1 MIYSGTD
8 LARYNSFA
16 SEAQAIEYDESNVVK
31 PFDHGYTG
39 GEEEIA
45 VTSIADINAAIE
57 LANSNPDKLYIL
69 TYDQRTPITI
79 SGTVTLETSG
89 HIKLLRKQGNSGGTI
104 SNNDGFMFYV
114 PSGATLNIGSA
125 NMTGTIELDGGAV
138 WVLASNEP
146 NMDYDFERDRA
157 HDNGNNG
164 VRNNKVVNNVQYVLF
179 NDGEDYSVAHW
190 YKNTGVDSTAG
201 LISVNS
207 GTLNI
212 YSNTRIGNVFASAT
226 IADKYCGTIFNN
238 GAGKV
243 NMHGGEISWNS
254 MGVQQNSVGTAIFSK
269 STNGV
274 VTINDGL
281 IAYNTARDNKPTV
294 TDTNNNRACG
304 GAIGI
309 DGGKL
314 YINGG
319 AISNC
324 RSATGDG
331 ANGGGVCGREG
342 ARIYM
347 NGGEISNNLAG
358 HNGGGIVLWKA
369 SCYLNGGTI
378 TRNFAINGG
387 GIAATSDGTGT
398 PNGCEIVLQG
408 KTVISE
414 NYAEVGGGIVVGAP
428 NSSKRRGIN
437 CKLEMLNGEIINN
450 YATKQGGGVCDV
462 NDQNSAITLRG
473 GTISHNKAGVG
484 GAGVAIFNTGSSR
497 DPLLY
502 LEGGIIVNT
511 NNDVYISALNWD
523 TVSGK
528 TVYQTPIRVTGRL
541 ESAGTIG
548 MISMDDYSTYVGE
561 NIVLDVVKFQREDGG
576 TLEVQENKFAIDTDE
591 YILKEEIAN
600 NSLRLYHNTT
610 ADTNSY
616 VARIGEKVYTN
627 LKQAIET
634 YAQNG
639 DTIYII
645 KNITMTET
653 INVNKNIKIVAETAN
668 TKNDD
673 NILDKNLKKANGT
686 LITPS
691 NQSSLNFRYYPT
703 GDYTISLASS
713 FGDNSN
719 NTSGFIVKNGGS
731 LSFGSEQYD
740 EADISVLKG
749 GFLGLDGNSG
759 HEINGSLVEV
769 QNGGTF
775 NANAGVT
782 IGNNSTN
789 NGLVGAGVNVLSGG
803 QFTLNG
809 ASIKYNQTTT
819 DGAGVYVAGNM
830 TMINGHIDENEAQ
843 NGAGIYVAN
852 GGTVVISNGSINAN
866 DASNDGAGIYIAGGA
881 TVTFENGEIN
891 NNDADNDG
899 GGIYVGAD
907 AIFTMNA
914 GSFNNN
920 RTIKGDGAAIYLD
933 GDAYIS
939 GGSFN
944 GNNIS
949 SYNSDP
955 KGRGILV
962 NVGSELHISKDI
974 YLDSRNPVYLTSGEL
989 IYVDDALTMSH
1000 AIPMNSELTAPQTR
1014 IAKINTN
1021 DATRAREI
1029 ETATLYNKS
1038 IYEIKYNKDIIGER
1052 TNNEYYLI
1060 YDAVT
1065 VNYDGNNAKSG
1076 DGVLPVDE
1084 TFYSGG
1090 DTINILPQVSG
1101 DPITRDGYVFIGWSP
1116 VQVNPITTAA
1126 DELKVDIYY
1135 PTDLI
1140 PGVIYNRQY
1149 TIYEVTAFYAVWS
1162 VDANHNGQPDY
1173 RENVLDITIA
1183 PSENGSM
1190 TSSLNQ
1196 AQGGMFVLLTAIP
1209 FDGYEVDTI
1218 EVKYTLNGVEGTYSL
1233 NNNKVIKLDEK
1244 LFYFYMP
1251 LANATIYTTFK
1262 VQTIN
1267 EVKITWND
1275 GSEEEWGTLQSAINE
1290 VENNTSK
1297 QGKKISLLKYV
1308 YSKIETDIPEGV
1320 NIELD
1325 LNGHTLDMNHLPFV
1339 IYEGATLKISDS
1351 MTGGKISFN
1360 STGGSNNVANNL
1372 VNNGTLN
1379 ITGGAIS
1386 MEAGADSTQN
1396 LIQNNGTLTVS
1407 GGSIKHNDENGIAIY
1422 NDGTATLTGGN
1433 INGGKYGIYQ
1443 ASTINNS
1450 LDISGYGPINTY
1462 GINQDNFISSVYV
1475 AKNTFINVSGVINNC
1490 SGDNSVS
1497 AENKIPLYI
1506 DETIDVNEPIIKSD
1520 KVDTMVK
1527 HFRTHFS
1534 LANRPKNMIA
1544 VTPSNEAV
1552 LIAKPYGTVVT
1563 SGDRPSYPYRSTMT
1577 VTAQLLDVDR
1587 NPYVGA
1593 TGTVYFFLFKGT
1605 SDWHQVW
1612 RNEEVR
1618 WGDKKVTS
1626 GDTQII
1632 VGQYGPQDA
1641 DGVARVDSTTGIATC
1656 EIPSEEFDTGLYYIF
1671 AIYFGDGTYDTFS
1684 LDGLSTSGYE
1694 SPLYAKTKYIDADHD
1709 NLEVPQGK
1717 VAISKKRM
1725 DDPSISVTPI
1735 NPRKYNGKD
1744 QSGDIEIEVYDGEML
1759 LVEGVDYEVNMPII
1773 KDVGTYNIIITGKGK
1788 YDENTNTSV
1797 SVEVQKYNGQIHIQ
1811 KFNGETYI
1819 DGLGLRYNAGSIPN
1833 IDFSSAQAN
1842 ARVVDS
1848 YGNPALVY
1856 GTDYSIKYY
1865 KMDTT
1870 TEQYVEIP
1878 SLESTAGVYKVVA
1891 TCLASSTDY
1900 EEGLTAEAAFVISS
1914 DGSQFEAIVENQNS
1928 LVFNGRERTI
1938 SELGEIEV
1946 TGKVSETAPEVTLVR
1961 DVDYTVMFGT
1971 SSVKNARTYPLIIQG
1986 KGEYAELVNLA
1997 VDITINKKVV
2007 TKDNTTI
2014 TFSDDDLVYEY
2025 NGKAII
2031 PSIQNIEIDGVDT
2044 SSATGTPLVAGTD
2057 YITSVSG
2064 DNVRVSASDPAFDFI
2079 TLNGNYATATLVY
2092 PFHINPRSLANNN
2105 DVTVSIYQSGFT
2117 GNEIVP
2123 TVTILDRVGGVSK
2136 KLTEDDY
2143 TVTYRVSDVE
2153 NNTATLSNGYPLSK
2167 GTYDAIITGKGNYQ
2181 DQKIETFEVGNYR
2194 GRIIATLDP
2203 SEFTYTGNDSA
2214 IHGSIVSALTVTR
2227 GDDATAELEYGT
2239 DYTLGYGS
2247 PENTVA
2253 PSEVGEYL
2261 LYVVGTGNYNGVHA
2275 TTTYKISPLTGTIN
2289 IELSENSLTYNGK
2302 IQRPELNKST
2312 SYMLVEGSKV
2322 YLNSLEEGRDY
2333 AVIVDENSKDVGGYI
2348 LQVNGIG
2355 RYAGNYNFASY
2366 QITPRPI
2373 NDAAIT
2379 IKSATSTDR
2388 EYNGQAQTLVFSPS
2402 GDAWLEYKYDVNEN
2416 PIILQENRDF
2426 TVVHSNN
2433 TNGGIA
2439 VAVIAGIG
2447 NFGGL
2452 TTYTFVIESKP
2463 INSGDNVADGF
2474 TLTGVED
2481 KDYTGSA
2488 CMQDLVLT
2496 DTVFNKV
2503 LVEGTDY
2510 TVTYQNNYEVGTASY
2525 KIEAKGNYKGTI
2537 RGTFEINPTNISSAN
2552 VIVSNDNAVYNTI
2565 SQRPEVS
2572 VSIARNG
2579 TTVQLHEGVDF
2590 EIVLGENQFINV
2602 GTYDF
2607 TIKGKAGSNYT
2618 GTKEVQFTIVPYTG
2632 ALNVSL
2638 KHDRYNNGITK
2649 EEIENDLVIT
2659 YGTDTLSGDKFDI
2672 TYTPDGNLTTGNYV
2686 IKVDAKNSLPNYYES
2701 ASSRANG
2708 TAFFTIEGLEDITLS
2723 LRESSRVY
2731 TAGTIVIPESDM
2743 IINSGESVSELRE
2756 DPANRDLTYVVSW
2769 DRPIKDV
2776 GTYTLTVRILKG
2788 NNELQSASTTF
2799 EVLAKDINAVD
2810 VIADEIED
2818 QFYTGASLKPDFRLE
2833 YNEEVLSTNDYTAVY
2848 SNNKNVGEATI
2859 TLVGKGNYVGTR
2871 ELPFE
2876 IIRESQGDIII
2887 TLTESGEEVTNTTY
2901 IYNGLA
2907 KTPNVS
2913 VDYVVEV
2920 GERVTLVE
2928 GRDYRVAFENNVN
2941 SGTAKAIV
2949 TLCGNYEGSEDKEFK
2964 INKYNLSI
2972 ANVVLED
2979 STVYNGRVQK
2989 PQIEVRRDNTL
3000 LELDKD
3006 YEVSYDGSFIDAN
3019 TYSVILI
3026 RALSGD
3032 NCNYN
3037 GEQQIT
3043 YTINPYGNNSGEKL
3057 LLDFVDDKA
3066 SFKDGTIA
3074 DTNAFKDLLIVKDL
3088 NGNTLP
3094 NSNYTVEYT
3103 KAGNTVTFPQG
3114 VGVYTVKVTGTGVN
3128 YAGHYD
3134 IATRDF
3140 VIYLRTANVSD
3151 TTATYKNA
3159 NFNISEI
3166 INSIVITSEEDSTV
3180 VLNKNNFDISFG
3192 STVPRSIG
3200 TYTVIVIGKEGTDYE
3215 GILGT
3220 GSFTVTPAQIVF
3232 SSVTDREYCGHSH
3245 EPEMTIAGVGG
3256 EDLLYKKDYIIK
3268 YSGDSYAT
3276 TEVPPTDVGNYKVTV
3291 EGLGNY
3297 QGKVTLPYEITPVDL
3312 ADDRVAVELVNND
3325 QVYNTTKQEPSIN
3338 VTYISGHGAKRLVLG
3353 EDFELVSGDNGYINA
3368 DTYNVTIRA
3377 VTGSNYVGN
3386 KSFEYTIKP
3395 YVGLLNVSLSGDA
3408 EYTNGVSKEAVLADL
3423 IVTYGNDVL
3432 SSSDYDVE
3440 FSSDVLTPG
3449 VHTINVTAKDSNT
3462 NYSNGTESAN
3472 GNVQFTV
3479 DPASDITVTISG
3491 DTCVFTAQTIVL
3503 SDENILIDGVSVHD
3517 LRESNNGLT
3526 YEITGINGIKDV
3538 GTYPITV
3545 RVLKGNNELQKA
3557 IANFTVTKKN
3567 IADDD
3572 IYTRPVADQ
3581 YYTGLKIQPEFL
3593 LSQNGIVLDQDDFE
3607 AVYADNTNV
3616 GEATIT
3622 VVGKGNYE
3630 GTKEIKFNIVEA
3642 SGNVIITLTQ
3652 DGNPVTDNTYTYD
3665 GTAKTPDVSVAF
3677 VVGSQSIPLEEGIDY
3692 RVSYED
3698 NIESTSQTVRAKAV
3712 VTLCGNYSGREVK
3725 EFRIGRYN
3733 LANAT
3738 VTLSDTAVYNGSVQ
3752 KPAIEVKRD
3761 NVILELGTNYILTYN
3776 GTFVDAGTYEVVIN
3790 APENNNYTGE
3800 KVVEYTIDKYGKN
3813 DNEILI
3819 LEFADDKTVFNE
3831 TITKQV
3837 FESKLSVKDINGNT
3851 LSDGNYTVTYSADGT
3866 TFTNN
3871 FPTEIG
3877 SYVVKVTGTG
3887 TNYAGQHD
3895 VSTRY
3900 FVISVNALDV
3910 SNSEAIYKNAAYK
3923 IDEIIDQIE
3932 ISSVG
3937 GVIDNDN
3944 FDIRFGRSTP
3954 KNVGA
3959 YTVIVTGKDNTE
3971 YAGVYSAGEFNIKP
3985 ASIVVGNIEDVD
3997 YSGISVAPSIE
4008 ISGVGGENVVI
4019 EKDYTITYSGESYNS
4034 KIAPTKVGNYDAI
4047 VTGKGNY
4054 TGTVVKHYSVNP
4066 IVLNNENINVEVSN
4080 NNTIYN
4086 TDIQNPIVYV
4096 TYETTNGFIKLKSD
4110 DYELVHGDNV
4120 YKNADTYDFTI
4131 KAKND
4136 SNYAGTKEA
4145 TYTIKPYVGSIN
4157 VTVNESYVNGI
4168 SKEDIIDDLVVK
4180 YLDEELDKTKLD
4192 IVFTPYT
4199 LTTGHYTIEVK
4210 AKDSLTNYYE
4220 SEDSRANGY
4229 ALFTITGASNID
4241 IYLEESTS
4249 VYSADEVVITKDD
4262 VIISG
4267 DGTVA
4272 AAELAHPDLD
4282 YELEISDTI
4291 KNVGTYTV
4299 TLKVLREGNVLQKAS
4314 TTYTVTPKDIGAN
4327 DVVANNIADQ
4337 TYTGNEI
4344 EPAFTLTYNNVGLT
4358 PSDYTAFYKDNKD
4371 VGTATIML
4379 AGKGNFEGTKEITF
4393 TIKPEASGDVIIT
4406 LKENGEAVTN
4416 STYTY
4421 NGTAKTPDVIVEYVV
4436 SGERRTLSENS
4447 DYTVAYE
4454 SNVDSGIAKAI
4465 VTLCGNY
4472 SGVEEAEFKINEFD
4486 LSDATM
4492 TLSENKVY
4500 NGAEQ
4505 RPQVTVQR
4513 GDVLLVEDRDYDV
4526 SYSGDFVNAS
4536 TYNVKITAVAN
4547 SNYQGNNSKN
4557 FTISKYGLNN
4567 GEILLLEFANGKA
4580 SYVESTTKAQFE
4592 SNLVVKDLNGNTL
4605 ANNTYVVTYSED
4617 GTNYTSTYPTGAGT
4631 YTVKVTGT
4639 GTNYA
4644 GQNDIATR
4652 EFVIYVNTVT
4662 VTDAEATYKN
4672 AVFTINDILDQI
4684 TITSDANTVIAN
4696 SNFDITF
4703 GSTEPKNVGTYTI
4716 LVTGK
4721 ADTDFANVTAT
4732 GEFTI
4737 NPATLTVANIA
4748 NVEYTGK
4755 TTTPVIAVSG
4765 VEGENLVIIKDY
4777 TITYSGDNYNS
4788 NVAPTNVGTYQA
4800 IVSGIGNYTGTQ
4812 TKEFSVTPISFAGNN
4827 IEVVVTNN
4835 NPVYNRAEQKPEIT
4849 VSYVTSDGTITLVSG
4864 EDYTVDNGTNGYTN
4878 AGSYTVTI
4886 NAKVGS
4892 NYVDSKEVTYTIKPF
4907 VGTLNVTL
4915 SGDPYTNGVTK
4926 EEIINSLT
4934 VKYGDEELDVSK
4946 LNIAITPRELTTGN
4960 YTLEVNTKS
4969 ELTNYFESNT
4979 SRASGYVLFTINGA
4993 NEIEIR
4999 LDESESVYTAHEI
5012 EITKADVIVSGD
5024 NKTVEELEADNQ
5036 DLTYDLVINTIKD
5049 VGTYTITLKVSKDGN
5064 LLQQASTTFTVT
5076 PKDISGDD
5084 VIASEIE
5091 DQLYSGEE
5099 LEPAFTLTYSGEV
5112 LVSGEDYT
5120 YVYKNNKEEGTASII
5135 VEGKGNYKGT
5145 RTLEFNIVNDLD
5157 NVTVTIEDATYNGGV
5172 QEPTIVVKRGNLVLE
5187 EGTDYTVN
5195 HGTNVYRDAGE
5206 YEITIEPAAGAS
5218 YQGTK
5223 EATYT
5228 IKPYVGQLEVSLS
5241 GDPYTNGIT
5250 KQEILDNLTVRYSGE
5265 ELDIAKLEITF
5276 TPDEITIGNYTL
5288 EVKATDELTNFFESG
5303 DSRANG
5309 YTTFTIIDAS
5319 DITISLDESSH
5330 VYTGDEVVVGKADV
5344 KVDGDKTVSELETE
5358 HDDLDYE
5365 LITSGTILNVGKYT
5379 ITLKISKNGNLLQQ
5393 ASCNYEITKKDLAD
5407 SDVSLSG
5414 DIADQTYTGE
5424 EIEPS
5429 FTLKYNGHVL
5439 TNDDYSTIY
5448 KNNVNAGTASIVLQG
5463 IGNFKGSKT
5472 ITFNIVAE
5480 QGEPTIKL
5488 YEGNTEVSE
5497 DTYTYD
5503 GIAKTPTV
5511 KVFVGATELNEGIDY
5526 NVSYEN
5532 NVNSGTAKAKATL
5545 KGNYSGTKEAEF
5557 TINKVDLDDVEIK
5570 LSSNVTYNG
5579 SVQKPSVEVTYGSI
5593 LLTEDT
5599 DYEVAF
5605 DGEFKNAGS
5614 YAVTITAINDSNYA
5628 GSVEKQFTINKY
5640 GTIAKEIL
5648 LLEFANGKT
5657 SYNEDIT
5664 KAEFEQNLL
5673 VKDINGNTLS
5683 SDDFVISYDD
5693 EFTTA
5698 VGTYTVTVTG
5708 TGTNYAGSNDKAS
5721 RTYVI
5726 CVDSLNINNV
5736 EKPFKNAVYTINEI
5750 SGDIV
5755 VKSDVGTELPKDSFD
5770 MSFGESNPKSAG
5782 KYTIIVSGKA
5792 GSDYEGTLGTAEFE
5806 ITALDTFTVED
5817 VDDIDYTG
5825 TTSKPDITVNG
5836 VNDSILEEGKDYT
5849 VTYTGTDYEGNEYS
5863 STTPPTKV
5871 GEYTAI
5877 ITGIGNY
5884 EGATDTKA
5892 FSIDPIENSDIDAT
5906 LVPEEFVYNESN
5918 QVPVEVVKYIST
5930 DSTIMLVSGTDYD
5943 VVYETVSGDSIA
5955 KADIIEVGNYKAI
5968 ITLKGN
5974 YSGTI
5979 SLDFSILE
5987 KDINSL
5993 NISIVDN
6000 SKEYNKEPQEI
6011 ELIVKDPKGN
6021 ELVEGTDYIV
6031 TYYKDAS
6038 LTMLTD
6044 EEDGATGE
6052 GKAPANSGK
6061 YYVKVAGLGDYDEV
6075 ESSAT
6080 FVITKKSIDDL
6091 VIEEVDEQLY
6101 DETAKEPAITIK
6113 DGVTEVS
6120 SDDYEVTY
6128 SNNIEIGENT
6138 ASATITMKDSSN
6150 YKGSMTVYFSIVVN
6164 PDEETTI
6171 ELTDGSDVT
6180 YVYDGN
6186 EKKPSVVIKR
6196 DNRILEEGKDYTLS
6210 YKNNKNVG
6218 TATVTATLKGD
6229 YTGTVSTTFE
6239 ITPLD
6244 IADAIVAAKPE
6255 KSNYTGKEIK
6265 PEISVRIKTDD
6276 GKQIELKDS
6285 DYNVVYPETSKNV
6298 GTYKVT
6304 INAIS
6309 DNYTGTV
6316 TGTYYIIKEKGGSG
6330 GGGGTHYVEVEKI
6343 VEVPVSGDTKEEKVS
6358 TSLLDTTN
6366 HNSYITGYEDGTFKP
6381 DKIMTRAEVVTI
6393 FARLL
6398 KTKPKIE
6405 DENIFTDIDGHWAK
6419 SDIITMSK
6427 LGIVKGYEDGT
6438 FKPENKITR
6447 AEFATM
6453 ITRFDEMQKLNIETS
6468 FVDVTKD
6475 HWAYETINY
6484 ARIMGWISGYED
6496 GTFRPNNS
6504 IKRAEAITI
6513 INRMLGRIGDIQT
6526 INSNKTFNK
6535 FTDIDGHWAY
6545 YGIVEATSSHEY
6557 EFDGDIE
6564 IWK

>member
-1 MIYSGTD
+1 MRNSGTN
-8 LARYNSFA
+8 LAKYNSFA

-39 GEEEIA
+39 EVIDAGTITNSGTA
-45 VTSIADINAAIE
+45 
-57 LANSNPDKLYIL
+57 LATIQSVLETASQNPDNLYVL
-69 TYDQRTPITI
+69 TYDA
-79 SGTVTLETSG
+79 
-89 HIKLLRKQGNSGGTI
+89 GNSFTVSQNVNLVTDGHVKIVKGPNAG
-104 SNNDGFMFYV
+104 SNIIFIDNDNY
-114 PSGATLNIGSA
+114 TLNIGSED
-125 NMTGTIELDGGAV
+125 MTGTIEISGGATYT
-138 WVLASNEP
+138 LEP
-146 NMDYDFERDRA
+146 SMPYDFETERTTTKNYQNI
-157 HDNGNNG
+157 NGN
-164 VRNNKVVNNVQYVLF
+164 KYVLF
-179 NDGEDYSVAHW
+179 NDGEDYSIAHW
-190 YKNTGVDSTAG
+190 YRVGGVSDSTSGKG
-201 LISVNS
+201 LIRVSK
-207 GTLNI
+207 GT
-212 YSNTRIGNVFASAT
+212 
-226 IADKYCGTIFNN
+226 
-238 GAGKV
+238 V
-243 NMHGGEISWNS
+243 NMYNNVRLGDAFQASTSKGNGGAVNVLEGKFNMYGGEISWNAFGLGNDGPGS
-254 MGVQQNSVGTAIFSK
+254 AIYAGKSSQGDTITPQSK
-269 STNGV
+269 AV
-274 VTINDGL
+274 VSIYDGL
-281 IAYNTARDNKPTV
+281 IQYNVGLDVSGSGNQNYSA
-294 TDTNNNRACG
+294 
-304 GAIGI
+304 
-309 DGGKL
+309 DGGSIAIDSATLNIYGGK
-314 YINGG
+314 ITNSRGGWNADKDSGANGG
-319 AISNC
+319 AISG
-324 RSATGDG
+324 RVG
-331 ANGGGVCGREG
+331 AVINM
-342 ARIYM
+342 Y
-347 NGGEISNNLAG
+347 GGEISNSFTG
-358 HNGGGIVLWKA
+358 CVGGGLALWYA
-369 SCYLNGGTI
+369 TFNMYGGTI
-378 TRNFAINGG
+378 TRNYGRYGG
-387 GIAATSDGTGT
+387 GAGMSTKKANI
-398 PNGCEIVLQG
+398 GCEINLYNNA
-408 KTVISE
+408 TISE
-414 NYAEVGGGIVVGAP
+414 NYAEYGGGVSAGGLDRGFNAKFVMLNGNIINNTAIYQGGGI
-428 NSSKRRGIN
+428 
-437 CKLEMLNGEIINN
+437 CN
-450 YATKQGGGVCDV
+450 YNYQD
-462 NDQNSAITLRG
+462 SALDLKG
-473 GTISHNKAGVG
+473 GTISHNKAGNG
-484 GAGVAIFNTGSSR
+484 GAGISINNFGTNPSPSKY
-497 DPLLY
+497 LLE
-502 LEGGIIVNT
+502 LSGGISINT
-511 NNDVYISALNWD
+511 NNDVLISELKKY
-523 TVSGK
+523 SG
-528 TVYQTPIRVTGRL
+528 TSTYQTPIWVKGRL
-541 ESAGTIG
+541 QSTGTIA
-548 MISMDDYSTYVGE
+548 MISMNDYSTYAGTD
-561 NIVLDVVKFQREDGG
+561 IVKFKREDGG
-576 TLEVQENKFAIDTDE
+576 SLEVQKNKFSIDTNE
-591 YILKEEIAN
+591 YVLNEIF
-600 NSLRLYHNTT
+600 SEDTLRLE
-610 ADTNSY
+610 ALAASSDVY
-616 VARIGEKVYTN
+616 VARNGNTIYTS
-627 LKQAIET
+627 LQEAIN
-634 YAQNG
+634 AASNG
-639 DTIYII
+639 DTIYLI
-645 KNITMTET
+645 NNYTLTET
-653 INVNKNIKIVAETAN
+653 ININKDITLLSETTK
-668 TKNDD
+668 TKNDSNVVD
-673 NILDKNLKKANGT
+673 SNLKNANGST
-686 LITPS
+686 VSGFTYQPL
-691 NQSSLNFRYYPT
+691 
-703 GDYTISLASS
+703 GDYTVTLV
-713 FGDNSN
+713 SN
-719 NTSGFIVKNGGS
+719 FADIAGNTSGFIVENGAVLHLGNS
-731 LSFGSEQYD
+731 QYAEED
-740 EADISVLKG
+740 VTTLNG
-749 GFLGLDGNSG
+749 GFLGIDGNGG
-759 HEINGSLVEV
+759 HEINGSLIEI
-769 QNGGTF
+769 QNGGELE
-775 NANAGVT
+775 ANAGVT
-782 IGNNSTN
+782 IGNNETT

-809 ASIKYNQTTT
+809 ASIKFNRTSTN
-819 DGAGVYVAGNM
+819 GAGVYVAGNLTM
-830 TMINGHIDENEAQ
+830 THGHVDANEAQ

-852 GGTVVISNGSINAN
+852 GGTVSISNGCISENE
-866 DASNDGAGIYIAGGA
+866 ASNDGAGIYMASGA
-881 TVTFENGEIN
+881 NATFDNGDIRDNE
-891 NNDADNDG
+891 ASNDG
-899 GGIYVGAD
+899 GGLYVGTD
-907 AIFTMNA
+907 ATFTMSA
-914 GSFNNN
+914 GNFNNN
-920 RTIKGDGAAIYLD
+920 RTINGDGAAIYLD

-949 SYNSDP
+949 SYNSNP

-962 NVGSELHISKDI
+962 NAGSELHISNNI
-974 YLDSRNPVYLTSGEL
+974 YLDAANPVYLTSGEL
-989 IYVDDALTMSH
+989 IYVDDALALSH
-1000 AIPMNSELTAPQTR
+1000 AVPMNSELTAPQTR
-1014 IAKINTN
+1014 IAKINTD

-1038 IYEIKYNKDIIGER
+1038 IYEVKYNKDIIGEKVSDG
-1052 TNNEYYLI
+1052 YYII

-1065 VNYDGNNAKSG
+1065 VNYNGNNAKSG
-1076 DGVLPVDE
+1076 DGILPVDE

-1090 DTINILPQVSG
+1090 DNINILPQVSG

-1116 VQVNPITTAA
+1116 VQVNPVTTAA

-1149 TIYEVTAFYAVWS
+1149 TIYEVTAFYAVWA
-1162 VDANHNGQPDY
+1162 VDANHNDQPDY

-1233 NNNKVIKLDEK
+1233 DNNKVIKLDEK

-1275 GSEEEWGTLQSAINE
+1275 GTEEEWGTLQSAINE
-1290 VENNTSK
+1290 IENNTSK

-1308 YSKIETDIPEGV
+1308 YSKIETDIPEGL

-1325 LNGHTLDMNHLPFV
+1325 LNGHTLDMNYLPFV

-1351 MTGGKISFN
+1351 MTGGKLSFN
-1360 STGGSNNVANNL
+1360 STGGSNNIANNL

-1379 ITGGAIS
+1379 ITGGTIS

-1433 INGGKYGIYQ
+1433 INGGKYGVYQ
-1443 ASTINNS
+1443 ANTTDNS
-1450 LDISGYGPINTY
+1450 LDISGFGPINTY
-1462 GINQDNFISSVYV
+1462 GINQDNYISSVYV

-1527 HFRTHFS
+1527 HFRTHFN
-1534 LANRPKNMIA
+1534 LANCPKKMIA

-1618 WGDKKVTS
+1618 WGDITVMS
-1626 GDTQII
+1626 GDKKIV

-1656 EIPSEEFDTGLYYIF
+1656 EISSEDFDVGLYYIF

-1694 SPLYAKTKYIDADHD
+1694 SPLYAKTKYIDVDHD

-1717 VAISKKRM
+1717 VVISKKRM

-1735 NPRKYNGKD
+1735 SPRTYNGQD

-1759 LVEGVDYEVNMPII
+1759 LVEGVDYEINKPVI

-1842 ARVVDS
+1842 ARVIDS
-1848 YGNPALVY
+1848 FNNPALVY
-1856 GTDYSIKYY
+1856 GTDYEIKYY

-1891 TCLASSTDY
+1891 TCLATSTDY

-1914 DGSQFEAIVENQNS
+1914 DGSQFEATVENQNS

-1946 TGKVSETAPEVTLVR
+1946 TGKVSETSPEVTLVR

-1971 SSVKNARTYPLIIQG
+1971 SNVKNAGTYPLIIQG

-2044 SSATGTPLVAGTD
+2044 SSATGTPLVTGTD

-2064 DNVRVSASDPAFDFI
+2064 DNVRVSANDPVFDFT

-2092 PFHINPRSLANNN
+2092 PFHISPRSLANN
-2105 DVTVSIYQSGFT
+2105 DVTVSVYQSGFT

-2143 TVTYRVSDVE
+2143 TVTYKVSDVE

-2167 GTYDAIITGKGNYQ
+2167 GTYDAIITGKGNYTNSRV
-2181 DQKIETFEVGNYR
+2181 ETFEVGNYR

-2203 SEFTYTGNDSA
+2203 SVFTYTGNDSA
-2214 IHGSIVSALTVTR
+2214 IHGSIVSALAVTR
-2227 GDDATAELEYGT
+2227 GDDATAVLEYGT

-2289 IELSENSLTYNGK
+2289 IELSENSLTYNSK

-2366 QITPRPI
+2366 QIIPRPI
-2373 NDAAIT
+2373 NDPDIT

-2402 GDAWLEYKYDVNEN
+2402 GDAWLEYKYDENEN

-2433 TNGGIA
+2433 INGGIA

-2447 NFGGL
+2447 DFGGL

-2463 INSGDNVADGF
+2463 INSGDSVADGF

-2496 DTVFNKV
+2496 DTVLNKV

-2537 RGTFEINPTNISSAN
+2537 RGTFEINPTNISGAN
-2552 VIVSNDNAVYNTI
+2552 VVVVNDNAVYNTI

-2572 VSIARNG
+2572 VSIVRNG

-2659 YGTDTLSGDKFDI
+2659 YGNDTLSGDKFDI

-2686 IKVDAKNSLPNYYES
+2686 IKVDAKNSLPNYFES

-2708 TAFFTIEGLEDITLS
+2708 TTFFTIEGLEDITLS

-2743 IINSGESVSELRE
+2743 IINSGESVAELRA

-2769 DRPIKDV
+2769 DRTVKNV

-2901 IYNGLA
+2901 TYNGLA

-2964 INKYNLSI
+2964 INKYNLSS
-2972 ANVVLED
+2972 ANVVLEN

-3103 KAGNTVTFPQG
+3103 KAGNIVTFPQG

-3128 YAGHYD
+3128 YAGNYD

-3166 INSIVITSEEDSTV
+3166 INSIVITSEEDDTV

-3232 SSVTDREYCGHSH
+3232 SSVIDREYCGHSH

-3276 TEVPPTDVGNYKVTV
+3276 TDVPPTDVGNYKVTV

-3353 EDFELVSGDNGYINA
+3353 EDFELVSGDNSYVDA

-3408 EYTNGVSKEAVLADL
+3408 EYTNGVSKEEVLADL

-3432 SSSDYDVE
+3432 SRSNYDVE
-3440 FSSDVLTPG
+3440 FSSETLTPG
-3449 VHTINVTAKDSNT
+3449 THTINVTAKVDNA
-3462 NYSNGTESAN
+3462 NYSDGTNKAY

-3479 DPASDITVTISG
+3479 DPASDITVTLSG
-3491 DTCVFTAQTIVL
+3491 DSCVYTAQTIVL
-3503 SDENILIDGVSVHD
+3503 SDEEIFIDGVSVHA

-3538 GTYPITV
+3538 GVYPITV
-3545 RVLKGNNELQKA
+3545 RVLKGSNELQKA
-3557 IANFTVTKKN
+3557 TANFTVTKKN

-3630 GTKEIKFNIVEA
+3630 GTKEIKFNIVET

-3652 DGNPVTDNTYTYD
+3652 DGNPVTDSTYTYD

-3677 VVGSQSIPLEEGIDY
+3677 AVGNQSIPLEEGIDY
-3692 RVSYED
+3692 KLTYED
-3698 NIESTSQTVRAKAV
+3698 NIESTSQTVCAKAV
-3712 VTLCGNYSGREVK
+3712 VTLCGNYSGRKVK

-3738 VTLSDTAVYNGSVQ
+3738 VSLSDKTVYNGSVQ

-3761 NVILELGTNYILTYN
+3761 YVILEQGTDYTLTYN
-3776 GTFVDAGTYEVVIN
+3776 GTFVDAGTYEIVIN

-3813 DNEILI
+3813 ENEIL
-3819 LEFADDKTVFNE
+3819 LLGFADDKTVFNE

-3866 TFTNN
+3866 TFTSN
-3871 FPTEIG
+3871 FPTEVG
-3877 SYVVKVTGTG
+3877 SYAVRVTGTG

-3910 SNSEAIYKNAAYK
+3910 SNSEAIYKNAAYT

-3971 YAGVYSAGEFNIKP
+3971 YAGVYSAGEFDIKP

-3997 YSGISVAPSIE
+3997 YSGISIAPSIE
-4008 ISGVGGENVVI
+4008 INGVGGEEVVI
-4019 EKDYTITYSGESYNS
+4019 DKDYTITYSGESYNS
-4034 KIAPTKVGNYDAI
+4034 KVAPTKVGNYDAI
-4047 VTGKGNY
+4047 ITGKGNY
-4054 TGTVVKHYSVNP
+4054 TGTIVKHYSVNP
-4066 IVLNNENINVEVSN
+4066 IALDNNNINVEVLN

-4096 TYETTNGFIKLKSD
+4096 TYETANGFIFLKSD
-4110 DYELVHGDNV
+4110 DYELVHDDNV

-4136 SNYAGTKEA
+4136 SNYTGTKEA
-4145 TYTIKPYVGSIN
+4145 TYTIKPYVGSLN
-4157 VTVNESYVNGI
+4157 VTVDESYVNGI

-4180 YLDEELDKTKLD
+4180 YINEELDKTKLD

-4199 LTTGHYTIEVK
+4199 LTTGHYTLEVK

-4220 SEDSRANGY
+4220 SGDSRANGY

-4267 DGTVA
+4267 DGTVS

-4291 KNVGTYTV
+4291 KNVGTYTI

-4314 TTYTVTPKDIGAN
+4314 TTFTVTPKDIGAN
-4327 DVVANNIADQ
+4327 DVVA
-4337 TYTGNEI
+4337 
-4344 EPAFTLTYNNVGLT
+4344 
-4358 PSDYTAFYKDNKD
+4358 
-4371 VGTATIML
+4371 
-4379 AGKGNFEGTKEITF
+4379 
-4393 TIKPEASGDVIIT
+4393 
-4406 LKENGEAVTN
+4406 
-4416 STYTY
+4416 
-4421 NGTAKTPDVIVEYVV
+4421 
-4436 SGERRTLSENS
+4436 
-4447 DYTVAYE
+4447 
-4454 SNVDSGIAKAI
+4454 
-4465 VTLCGNY
+4465 
-4472 SGVEEAEFKINEFD
+4472 
-4486 LSDATM
+4486 
-4492 TLSENKVY
+4492 
-4500 NGAEQ
+4500 
-4505 RPQVTVQR
+4505 
-4513 GDVLLVEDRDYDV
+4513 
-4526 SYSGDFVNAS
+4526 
-4536 TYNVKITAVAN
+4536 
-4547 SNYQGNNSKN
+4547 
-4557 FTISKYGLNN
+4557 
-4567 GEILLLEFANGKA
+4567 
-4580 SYVESTTKAQFE
+4580 
-4592 SNLVVKDLNGNTL
+4592 
-4605 ANNTYVVTYSED
+4605 
-4617 GTNYTSTYPTGAGT
+4617 
-4631 YTVKVTGT
+4631 
-4639 GTNYA
+4639 
-4644 GQNDIATR
+4644 
-4652 EFVIYVNTVT
+4652 
-4662 VTDAEATYKN
+4662 
-4672 AVFTINDILDQI
+4672 
-4684 TITSDANTVIAN
+4684 
-4696 SNFDITF
+4696 
-4703 GSTEPKNVGTYTI
+4703 
-4716 LVTGK
+4716 
-4721 ADTDFANVTAT
+4721 
-4732 GEFTI
+4732 
-4737 NPATLTVANIA
+4737 
-4748 NVEYTGK
+4748 
-4755 TTTPVIAVSG
+4755 
-4765 VEGENLVIIKDY
+4765 
-4777 TITYSGDNYNS
+4777 
-4788 NVAPTNVGTYQA
+4788 
-4800 IVSGIGNYTGTQ
+4800 
-4812 TKEFSVTPISFAGNN
+4812 
-4827 IEVVVTNN
+4827 
-4835 NPVYNRAEQKPEIT
+4835 
-4849 VSYVTSDGTITLVSG
+4849 
-4864 EDYTVDNGTNGYTN
+4864 
-4878 AGSYTVTI
+4878 
-4886 NAKVGS
+4886 
-4892 NYVDSKEVTYTIKPF
+4892 
-4907 VGTLNVTL
+4907 
-4915 SGDPYTNGVTK
+4915 
-4926 EEIINSLT
+4926 
-4934 VKYGDEELDVSK
+4934 
-4946 LNIAITPRELTTGN
+4946 
-4960 YTLEVNTKS
+4960 
-4969 ELTNYFESNT
+4969 
-4979 SRASGYVLFTINGA
+4979 
-4993 NEIEIR
+4993 
-4999 LDESESVYTAHEI
+4999 
-5012 EITKADVIVSGD
+5012 
-5024 NKTVEELEADNQ
+5024 
-5036 DLTYDLVINTIKD
+5036 
-5049 VGTYTITLKVSKDGN
+5049 
-5064 LLQQASTTFTVT
+5064 
-5076 PKDISGDD
+5076 
-5084 VIASEIE
+5084 SEIE
-5091 DQLYSGEE
+5091 DQLYSGAE

-5157 NVTVTIEDATYNGGV
+5157 NVTVKIEDATYNGGV

-5206 YEITIEPAAGAS
+5206 YEITIEPATGAS

-5228 IKPYVGQLEVSLS
+5228 IKPYVGTLEVSLS

-5250 KQEILDNLTVRYSGE
+5250 KQEILDNLTVKYSGE
-5265 ELDIAKLEITF
+5265 ELDVAKLEITF
-5276 TPDEITIGNYTL
+5276 TPDEITTGNYTL
-5288 EVKATDELTNFFESG
+5288 EVKATDDLANFFESG

-5309 YTTFTIIDAS
+5309 YTTFTIADAS

-5330 VYTGDEVVVGKADV
+5330 VYTGDEVVIGKVDV
-5344 KVDGDKTVSELETE
+5344 KVDGDKRVSELEEE
-5358 HDDLDYE
+5358 HDELDYE
-5365 LITSGTILNVGKYT
+5365 LVASGTILNVGKYT
-5379 ITLKISKNGNLLQQ
+5379 ITLKISKDGNLLQQ
-5393 ASCNYEITKKDLAD
+5393 ASCNYEVTKKDISD
-5407 SDVSLSG
+5407 NDVSLSG
-5414 DIADQTYTGE
+5414 DIANQTYTGE

-5429 FTLKYNGHVL
+5429 FTLKYNGHTL
-5439 TNDDYSTIY
+5439 TNDDYSAIY

-5511 KVFVGATELNEGIDY
+5511 KVFVGTTELNEGIDY

-5557 TINKVDLDDVEIK
+5557 TINKVDLDDVTIK
-5570 LSSNVTYNG
+5570 LSANVTYNG
-5579 SVQKPSVEVTYGSI
+5579 SVQKPSVEVTYGNI
-5593 LLTEDT
+5593 LLTKDT
-5599 DYEVAF
+5599 DYEVTF
-5605 DGEFKNAGS
+5605 DGGFKNTGS
-5614 YAVTITAINDSNYA
+5614 YDVTISAKENSNYE
-5628 GSVEKQFTINKY
+5628 GSVTKQFTINKY
-5640 GTIAKEIL
+5640 GTVAKETL

-5657 SYNEDIT
+5657 SYKENIT

-5673 VKDINGNTLS
+5673 VKDLNGNTLS

-5693 EFTTA
+5693 EFTTVA
-5698 VGTYTVTVTG
+5698 GTYTVIVTG

-5726 CVDSLNINNV
+5726 CIDSLNINNV
-5736 EKPFKNAVYTINEI
+5736 EKPFKNAVYTINEL
-5750 SGDIV
+5750 SGDII

-5770 MSFGESNPKSAG
+5770 ISFGESNPKETG
-5782 KYTIIVSGKA
+5782 KYTIIVSGKS
-5792 GSDYEGTLGTAEFE
+5792 GSEYEGIIGTSEFT
-5806 ITALDTFTVED
+5806 ITALDTFTVDNIED
-5817 VDDIDYTG
+5817 VDYTG
-5825 TTSKPDITVNG
+5825 NTSKPVITVKGIN
-5836 VNDSILEEGKDYT
+5836 NSELKEGTDYT
-5849 VTYTGTDYEGNEYS
+5849 VTYTGTDFEGNDYS

-5871 GEYTAI
+5871 GEYTAT
-5877 ITGIGNY
+5877 ITGIGSY
-5884 EGATDTKA
+5884 SGATATKS
-5892 FSIDPIENSDIDAT
+5892 FDINAVESGDVDAS
-5906 LVPEEFVYNESN
+5906 LSPESFIYNEAN
-5918 QVPVEVVKYIST
+5918 QVPVEIVKYSST
-5930 DSTIMLVSGTDYD
+5930 NNTIMLVSGTDYD
-5943 VVYETVSGDSIA
+5943 VSYKKASGDDIA
-5955 KADIIEVGNYKAI
+5955 KTNIIEVGDYKAI

-5979 SLDFSILE
+5979 SLEFSILE

-5993 NISIVDN
+5993 SISITNN
-6000 SKEYNKEPQEI
+6000 SKEYNNESQEI
-6011 ELIVKDPKGN
+6011 ELVVKDSKGN
-6021 ELVEGTDYIV
+6021 ELVEGTDYTL
-6031 TYYKDAS
+6031 TYYKDAA
-6038 LTMLTD
+6038 LTTLTNS
-6044 EEDGATGE
+6044 EDGATAE
-6052 GKAPANSGK
+6052 GKAPSNSGK
-6061 YYVKVAGLGDYDEV
+6061 YYVKISGLGDYSEV
-6075 ESSAT
+6075 ESNSSFT
-6080 FVITKKSIDDL
+6080 ILRKSIDDL
-6091 VIEEVDEQLY
+6091 TINDIDNQLY
-6101 DETAKEPAITIK
+6101 DGTAKEPNVTIK
-6113 DGVTEVS
+6113 DGTVNVS
-6120 SDDYEVTY
+6120 SNDYTLSY
-6128 SNNIEIGENT
+6128 SNNTEIGNDT
-6138 ASATITMKDSSN
+6138 ASITITMKDSSN
-6150 YKGSMTVYFSIVVN
+6150 YKGSKTVYFSIVVN

-6171 ELTDGSDVT
+6171 ELKDKNGDAISDNT
-6180 YVYDGN
+6180 YTYDAT
-6186 EKKPSVVIKR
+6186 EKKPVVVVKR
-6196 DNRILEEGKDYTLS
+6196 DDRVLEEGKDYTVS
-6210 YKNNKNVG
+6210 YQNNTNAG
-6218 TATVTATLKGD
+6218 TATATATLKGD
-6229 YTGTVSTTFE
+6229 YTGTVSKTFK
-6239 ITPLD
+6239 INPLD
-6244 IADAIVAAKPE
+6244 ISTAEVTTKPDVSLSTGSNIRPEVTVTVETEDGKLVKLKANEYDVIYPESSSQVGVYKVEVKAK
-6255 KSNYTGKEIK
+6255 SDNFVGTATGKFE
-6265 PEISVRIKTDD
+6265 VV
-6276 GKQIELKDS
+6276 KQKKS
-6285 DYNVVYPETSKNV
+6285 S
-6298 GTYKVT
+6298 G
-6304 INAIS
+6304 
-6309 DNYTGTV
+6309 
-6316 TGTYYIIKEKGGSG
+6316 GGSG
-6330 GGGGTHYVEVEKI
+6330 GGA
-6343 VEVPVSGDTKEEKVS
+6343 SGSSDKTEPTEPTEDKKPLS
-6358 TSLLDTTN
+6358 DTSLLNKID
-6366 HNSYITGYEDGTFKP
+6366 HISYITGYDDSTFKP
-6381 DKIMTRAEVVTI
+6381 DKVMTRAEVVTI
-6393 FARLL
+6393 FTRLL
-6398 KTKPKIE
+6398 KVKPLFEEKTT
-6405 DENIFTDIDGHWAK
+6405 FTDISGHWAEE
-6419 SDIITMSK
+6419 DIIIMSS
-6427 LGIVKGYEDGT
+6427 LGIIKGYEDGT

-6447 AEFATM
+6447 AEFATI
-6453 ITRFDEMQKLNIETS
+6453 ITRFDEMQKIDFKTS

-6475 HWAYETINY
+6475 HWAYDTINY
-6484 ARIMGWISGYED
+6484 AKMMGWISGYED
-6496 GTFRPNNS
+6496 GTFQPDSS

-6513 INRMLGRIGDIQT
+6513 INRMLGRMGDIDK
-6526 INSNKTFNK
+6526 INSYRSYNT

-6545 YGIVEATSSHEY
+6545 YGIIEATISHEY
-6557 EFDGDIE
+6557 EFEGNVE